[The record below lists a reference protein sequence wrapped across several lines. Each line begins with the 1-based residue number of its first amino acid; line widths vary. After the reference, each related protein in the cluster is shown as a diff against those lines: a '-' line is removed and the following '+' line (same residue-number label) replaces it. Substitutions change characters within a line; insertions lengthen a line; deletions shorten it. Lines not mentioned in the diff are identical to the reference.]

1 MGICAIF
8 QSPHNDNSRLFDG
21 ILIRYVTP
29 YYNCRHSQFSASRR
43 FHPQIKVALCTSFI
57 RTIAWLDIPFQLHAK
72 DRKVAESLQQPLRQN
87 IGYLCIVLQHDAQG
101 VVVA

>member
-1 MGICAIF
+1 LHHNAIHF
-8 QSPHNDNSRLFDG
+8 FL
-21 ILIRYVTP
+21 VKA
-29 YYNCRHSQFSASRR
+29 CRKGYRVKL
-43 FHPQIKVALCTSFI
+43 P
-57 RTIAWLDIPFQLHAK
+57 LDIPFQLHAK

>member
-57 RTIAWLDIPFQLHAK
+57 RTIAWLFA
-72 DRKVAESLQQPLRQN
+72 S
-87 IGYLCIVLQHDAQG
+87 
-101 VVVA
+101 